1 MSDESPNVTFVGGK
15 AVEQVVPAGSNVPE
29 DQYADAKA
37 AVKAAMDAAKG
48 IGAEAA
54 KTAKEAGPSDP
65 FRPPGAKVTP
75 EDEGVEADE
84 PEVPDETEEHSS
96 EEEGTGQEEQEELD
110 LTKASLKQ
118 VLKAREKA
126 AKILKESSKQ
136 AGDILSQANSE
147 KEQVQRAWAQ
157 VTEAQE
163 QVRRQLEQI
172 KNFQRD
178 PAAAIKAAGVDP
190 EQFILDLAKE
200 GTPEGRVE
208 RENRELKERLAKLE
222 GRWGEE
228 EAKRAEAQKRY
239 QQQQIMAYRQEA
251 TKAFVST
258 AMNEEKYPLVSTI
271 FKDNPQ
277 GLIALGDLTAEE
289 YRNLTQK
296 EGTFE
301 EILDYLEEDFADK
314 AKSWYNK
321 VNGSQGKTA
330 NVQKPVVPAKKQ
342 QVKSKGKTLSPDIS
356 GERRA
361 LQPKKNLKDLDE
373 DERKLVARQA
383 VAAALANSADE

>member
-1 MSDESPNVTFVGGK
+1 MADESPNVTFVGGK
-15 AVEQVVPAGSNVPE
+15 AVEQNVPVGSNVPD

-48 IGAEAA
+48 LGEEAA
-54 KTAKEAGPSDP
+54 KQAKEGRANDP
-65 FRPPGAKVTP
+65 FKPPGAKVTP
-75 EDEGVEADE
+75 EDEGIEGVDDVADE
-84 PEVPDETEEHSS
+84 G
-96 EEEGTGQEEQEELD
+96 EEESQAQETPAEEEEID

-126 AKILKESSKQ
+126 AKILQQSNKQ

-172 KNFQRD
+172 RNFQRD

-190 EQFILDLAKE
+190 EEFILNLAKE
-200 GTPEGRVE
+200 GTPEGKVE

-222 GRWGEE
+222 GRWTEE
-228 EAKRAEAQKRY
+228 EQKRQEAQKRY

-251 TKAFVST
+251 TKAFVNT

-296 EGTFE
+296 EGTYE

-330 NVQKPVVPAKKQ
+330 NVQKPVVQSKKPT
-342 QVKSKGKTLSPDIS
+342 VKSKGKTLSPDIS

-383 VAAALANSADE
+383 VAAALANSADD

>member
-1 MSDESPNVTFVGGK
+1 MADESPNVTFVGGK
-15 AVEQVVPAGSNVPE
+15 AVEQTVPVGSNVPD

-48 IGAEAA
+48 LGEEAA
-54 KTAKEAGPSDP
+54 KQAKEGRANDP
-65 FRPPGAKVTP
+65 FKPPGAKVTP
-75 EDEGVEADE
+75 EDEGIEGVDDVADE
-84 PEVPDETEEHSS
+84 G
-96 EEEGTGQEEQEELD
+96 EEESQVQETPAEEEEID

-126 AKILKESSKQ
+126 AKILQQSNKQ

-172 KNFQRD
+172 RNFQRD

-190 EQFILDLAKE
+190 EEFILNLAKE
-200 GTPEGRVE
+200 GTPEGKVE

-222 GRWGEE
+222 GRWSEE
-228 EAKRAEAQKRY
+228 EQKRQEAQKRY

-251 TKAFVST
+251 TKAFVNT

-296 EGTFE
+296 EGTYE

-330 NVQKPVVPAKKQ
+330 NVQKPVVQSKKPT
-342 QVKSKGKTLSPDIS
+342 VKSKGKTLSPDIS

-383 VAAALANSADE
+383 VAAALANSADD